1 MKRLF
6 IITTLI
12 CICGIGAMAQTPTP
26 TPGPATTAGVV
37 CRVTQTGTKPGRGP
51 EFTRFRREHTKPILD
66 EQKKQGLIL
75 SYTFYTKPVNNGPDD
90 WDLALVV
97 CFKNY
102 ADAIDF
108 NAERGEKFNQIGL
121 KHYGSDDAR
130 TKANNSLNDLRDVVS
145 SFLIREQI
153 LNPIP

>member
-6 IITTLI
+6 MMTMLM
-12 CICGIGAMAQTPTP
+12 CFCGIGALAQTPTA
-26 TPGPATTAGVV
+26 TPGPATTAGQV
-37 CRVTQTGTKPGRGP
+37 CRVTHTRTKPGKGAD
-51 EFTRFRREHTKPILD
+51 FTRFRREHNKLILD
-66 EQKKQGLIL
+66 EQKKQGLIV
-75 SYTFYTKPVNNGPDD
+75 SYTYYTKPVLEGPDD

-121 KHYGSDDAR
+121 KHYGSDEAR

-145 SFLIREQI
+145 SILIREQI

>member
-1 MKRLF
+1 MKRTFML
-6 IITTLI
+6 TMLM
-12 CICGIGAMAQTPTP
+12 CLSAIGALAQTPTP
-26 TPGPATTAGVV
+26 PTGPATTAGQV
-37 CRVTQTGTKPGRGP
+37 CRVTHSRTKPGKGAD
-51 EFTRFRREHTKPILD
+51 FTRFRREHTRPILE

-75 SYTFYTKPVNNGPDD
+75 SYTYYTKPVNEGPND
-90 WDLALVV
+90 WDLAVV
-97 CFKNY
+97 TCFKNY

-130 TKANNSLNDLRDVVS
+130 TKANNSLNDVRDVIS
-145 SFLIREQI
+145 SILIREQI